1 MTHFVNV
8 YENTSGPGGNY
19 YTYRLYSGESE
30 EELKRN
36 IIEGI
41 KDRWDDVDV
50 INELGSSRYP
60 INSLSDISGVVT
72 DIIQDYMDDDY
83 VLFHDYRLNVG
94 DSYTEINKALDFYN
108 EYMEVLEGDNL
119 ENYDNVD
126 FYFYGNY
133 AIEIQGIF
141 PYLDDLVKNYGV
153 GITDEY
159 IKRLTNILM

>member
-36 IIEGI
+36 IIESI
-41 KDRWDDVDV
+41 KDGWGDVDN
-50 INELGSSRYP
+50 IDQLGSYRYP
-60 INSLSDISGVVT
+60 INSLSDIAGVVS
-72 DIIQDYMDDDY
+72 DIIQDYMDQDQLFMDY
-83 VLFHDYRLNVG
+83 SLDVS

-119 ENYDNVD
+119 GDHDNVD
-126 FYFYGNY
+126 FYFYGDY
-133 AIEIQGIF
+133 AIEIQNIF

-153 GITDEY
+153 GITDGY
-159 IKRLTNILM
+159 IKRLYNILM

>member
-36 IIEGI
+36 IIESI
-41 KDRWDDVDV
+41 KDGWNDVDA
-50 INELGSSRYP
+50 INQLGSYRYP
-60 INSLSDISGVVT
+60 INSLSDIAGVVS

-83 VLFHDYRLNVG
+83 GDLHDYSLSIS

-108 EYMEVLEGDNL
+108 EYMEVVEGELEHYEDAN
-119 ENYDNVD
+119 
-126 FYFYGNY
+126 FYFYGDY
-133 AIEIQGIF
+133 AIEIQNIF

-153 GITDEY
+153 GITDGY
-159 IKRLTNILM
+159 IKRLYNILM

>member
-36 IIEGI
+36 IIESI
-41 KDRWDDVDV
+41 KDGWGDVDK
-50 INELGSSRYP
+50 IDQLGSYRYP
-60 INSLSDISGVVT
+60 INSLSDIAGVVS

-83 VLFHDYRLNVG
+83 GDLHDYSLSIS
-94 DSYTEINKALDFYN
+94 DYYTEINRALDFYN
-108 EYMEVLEGDNL
+108 EYMEVVEGELEHYEDAN
-119 ENYDNVD
+119 
-126 FYFYGNY
+126 FYFYGDY
-133 AIEIQGIF
+133 AIEIQNIF

-153 GITDEY
+153 GITDGY
-159 IKRLTNILM
+159 IKRLYNILM